1 MATDRQLI
9 EFERGDTSQVEA
21 ALASLDV
28 GSWMNIE
35 PFVPEDDLAELRA
48 RTPSALLRIFSAKG
62 RAIPFGTVVVA
73 PTELSVGL
81 EHAMGQ
87 RVEPQLRELGIT
99 VAATWRRQQDHPK
112 RGVVYAVPRDESP
125 AVLLRWI
132 LDAASAVSG
141 VEISG
146 RWTAVVATPT

>member
-1 MATDRQLI
+1 VATDRRLI
-9 EFERGDTSQVEA
+9 EFERDDTSEVEG
-21 ALASLDV
+21 ALAALDV

-81 EHAMGQ
+81 EHAMGAK
-87 RVEPQLRELGIT
+87 VEPQLRELGIT
-99 VAATWRRQQDHPK
+99 VPDTWRRQQDHPK

-125 AVLLRWI
+125 AVVLGWI
-132 LDAASAVSG
+132 LDAATAVAG
-141 VEISG
+141 VQVHG
-146 RWTAVVATPT
+146 RWTAMIATPG